1 MKKIILITFVSS
13 FINCFSQNSEVVT
26 DGFTSP
32 IHEKYS
38 NKIVFASKTEH
49 LAFKE
54 EIETEF
60 KSEFNLGEL
69 IYFRVFLDNSLINYL
84 SPIVKETDELK
95 GQNSTFKMVFYID
108 NVIIENL
115 KNDNISL
122 TEFSSSE
129 KGTRTTFKGAFKS
142 EYDADDMIGKDVF
155 KEMIRIQE
163 AKLTPGK
170 HELRMEIV
178 PIYLDPVNSTNTVK
192 GNVVASGSITLNV
205 KEVIIN
211 PADPNVCMPLA
222 VKSDPALE
230 AKMSKY
236 YFNEFKST
244 CDVVKIYSD
253 NWVIEKNN
261 LTGVNMSRHIDAYF
275 GYKATN
281 GACYKQLYIV
291 SQEFDGTKFVDKMDF
306 LGNYFP
312 TEINCKCLQSK
323 P

>member
-1 MKKIILITFVSS
+1 MKKIILITLFSS
-13 FINCFSQNSEVVT
+13 FLNSYAQSKKVAT
-26 DGFTSP
+26 DGITSP
-32 IHEKYS
+32 RHQKYL
-38 NKIVFASKTEH
+38 NKIVFASKTES

-54 EIETEF
+54 EIETDF
-60 KSEFNLGEL
+60 KNDFNLGEW
-69 IYFRVFLDNSLINYL
+69 IYFRVYLDNSLLNYL
-84 SPIVKETDELK
+84 SPLVKETDDAMGK
-95 GQNSTFKMVFYID
+95 NTTFKMVFYID
-108 NVIIENL
+108 NTLIENL

-122 TEFSSSE
+122 TELSPSE

-142 EYDADDMIGKDVF
+142 EYDADEMIGKEVF
-155 KEMIRIQE
+155 KEIVRKQD
-163 AKLTPGK
+163 AKLTAGK
-170 HELRMEIV
+170 HQLRMEII
-178 PIYLDPVNSTNTVK
+178 PIYIDPVNPNNSVK

-211 PADPNVCMPLA
+211 PADPNVCMPKA

-236 YFNEFKST
+236 YFSEFKT
-244 CDVVKIYSD
+244 KCDVVKIYSD
-253 NWVIEKNN
+253 NWVIEKNKR
-261 LTGVNMSRHIDAYF
+261 TGVNMSRHIDAYF
-275 GYKATN
+275 GYKDAN

-312 TEINCKCLQSK
+312 TEINCKCLQIK